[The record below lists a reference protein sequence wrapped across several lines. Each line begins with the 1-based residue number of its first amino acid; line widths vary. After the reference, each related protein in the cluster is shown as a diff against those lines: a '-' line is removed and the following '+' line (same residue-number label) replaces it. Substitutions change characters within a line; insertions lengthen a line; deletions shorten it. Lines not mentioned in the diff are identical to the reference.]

1 MSRLLR
7 SRPLRTTYCTDTWRL
22 LLLRS
27 AHPLNLR
34 HFASTPLSRLPQLP
48 SPDLIE
54 NQGQQIKHDKCGFV
68 IYRCAYNDDQAW
80 SCFKQT
86 LEAQTQKTIAFRKDT
101 AEAINSLKWTFVEN
115 RASLEGA
122 SKDRLRKRFR
132 QARSQ
137 TIDLDQP
144 PPTTEGEPY
153 YSCQNRYFIQVDE
166 QSLNDL
172 QAWGWH
178 GGSVNF
184 VDADWQP
191 LRERLP
197 AEDIPDEEFAFDT
210 VEGCNEE
217 HVGWMKI
224 AGPMIGK
231 DLCGLE
237 GDQGSGM
244 DPELWYVYYVRPD
257 DILYY

>member
-1 MSRLLR
+1 MSTLLR
-7 SRPLRTTYCTDTWRL
+7 SRPLRTSLCTDTWRL
-22 LLLRS
+22 CSLRRT
-27 AHPLNLR
+27 HPFNAR
-34 HFASTPLSRLPQLP
+34 HLASTPWSNLSQPP
-48 SPDLIE
+48 SPDLSK
-54 NQGQQIKHDKCGFV
+54 NQNQQTQHDECGLV

-80 SCFKQT
+80 NRFKQT
-86 LEAQTQKTIAFRKDT
+86 LEAQTQETIAFYKDT
-101 AEAINSLKWTFVEN
+101 AEANDSLEWTFVEN
-115 RASLEGA
+115 RATLEGA
-122 SKDRLRKRFR
+122 SKDYLRKRFK

-137 TIDLDQP
+137 TVDKDQSLF
-144 PPTTEGEPY
+144 TAEGEPC

-166 QSLNDL
+166 QSLQDL
-172 QAWGWH
+172 QDWGWA

-184 VDADWQP
+184 VDADWRP

-197 AEDIPDEEFAFDT
+197 AEKISNEEFEFDP
-210 VEGCNEE
+210 VEGCTEE

-224 AGPMIGK
+224 AGPMINR

-257 DILYY
+257 DILYS